1 MIAPQA
7 AIARTKIGIM
17 RSHTK
22 TKKGLINSYKTY
34 ANKPLKQYKIHAK
47 KISKHNIKIDGIGCD
62 L

>member
-22 TKKGLINSYKTY
+22 PSKGLINSHKTY
-34 ANKPLKQYKIHAK
+34 ADKALKQYKIYE
-47 KISKHNIKIDGIGCD
+47 KISKYNIKIDGRGCD